1 MKTLKGRRAISPDL
15 SPPSKTNTSLPER
28 GVFPPPLFKQVV
40 GHERV
45 FALGDLASMPGG
57 ARPALGHT
65 AEYQA
70 STVCQNVRRVC
81 TGRPLCRYL
90 CMYRETCL
98 GFRSIFDRLVYRTF
112 GSFTFFLS
120 ALPWIIAICG
130 TEKDGVRLPWRIAIC
145 AHCRS
150 LSARLRFSVRHTGG

>member
-1 MKTLKGRRAISPDL
+1 MQTLKGRRAISPDL
-15 SPPSKTNTSLPER
+15 SPPSKTNISLFER

-112 GSFTFFLS
+112 GSFTVLLS
-120 ALPWIIAICG
+120 AP
-130 TEKDGVRLPWRIAIC
+130 PWRIAIC
-145 AHCRS
+145 AHCSS
-150 LSARLRFSVRHTGG
+150 LSARLRFSVRHTGGLGFRV